1 MSFRKCWVCCSYN
14 ISYLSSNL
22 LCKHQSVAF
31 GNTHVWHILLL
42 CKPIDALIKYKYI
55 KKLIE
60 SSIQGEAFTTKLH
73 WWVRRHGSG
82 HVAIVVFL
90 RIHCWAQFNY
100 AEHNNNIKWK
110 QPHRSISNVI
120 ECLCGLCIAICDGHS
135 PEHITESICI
145 HGEWT
150 LLCGVMGHT
159 MIDNDRHITPNS
171 IIAVYVC
178 FGQILICNSGT
189 VQHSATVIHT
199 FLWYC
204 TITVAAVK

>member
-1 MSFRKCWVCCSYN
+1 MFGTYCCYVN
-14 ISYLSSNL
+14 QLTHSSNT
-22 LCKHQSVAF
+22 
-31 GNTHVWHILLL
+31 NTLKNWLKARFRV
-42 CKPIDALIKYKYI
+42 
-55 KKLIE
+55 KL
-60 SSIQGEAFTTKLH
+60 SQRN
-73 WWVRRHGSG
+73 WWVRRHGAG